1 MTTDTHSPISLR
13 LDGAIATLVLN
24 RPERHN
30 ALDAS
35 DLALFERR
43 LDEAED
49 SEGVRVL
56 VLSGGAAK
64 SFCSGVSIG
73 DIDSSHWKAGP
84 LERLVERLEAVEVP
98 VIAALNGGVYGGGIE
113 IALACD
119 FRIGVEGM
127 RAFVPPARLG
137 IHYPVSG
144 LERYVQRL
152 GLNVAKRLMLAA
164 EEMDTAELLRV
175 GFLDR
180 AVPRAELDDAVAALA
195 GRIAALAPLAVQ
207 GMKAA
212 LNQIA
217 RGTLDQVAAAE
228 RIGRCWVSDDH
239 EEGKRAFAE
248 KRPPRFTGR

>member
-1 MTTDTHSPISLR
+1 MTTDTHSPINLR

-30 ALDAS
+30 ALGGD
-35 DLALFERR
+35 DLALFEDR
-43 LDEAED
+43 LDEVAD
-49 SEGVRVL
+49 AADVRVL

-84 LERLVERLEAVEVP
+84 LERLVARLEAVEVP

-152 GLNVAKRLMLAA
+152 GLNAAKRFLLAV
-164 EEMDTAELLRV
+164 EEMDAAELHRI

-180 AVPRAELDDAVAALA
+180 VVARDALDATVDALA
-195 GRIAALAPLAVQ
+195 RRIAALAPLAVQ
-207 GMKAA
+207 GMKTA
-212 LNQIA
+212 LNEIA
-217 RGTLDQVAAAE
+217 RGDLDQEAAAE

-239 EEGKRAFAE
+239 AEGKRAFAE
-248 KRPPRFTGR
+248 KRPPVFVGR